1 MQKPHNN
8 GVLAYLGFIVAM
20 IFGRNDS

>member
-1 MQKPHNN
+1 MQKQHNK

-20 IFGRNDS
+20 IFES